1 MHSLYL
7 ITILQE
13 LQSLVQILPVHGDE
27 SHHHIAVA
35 CQTDYTTIKR
45 SPKHREF
52 ILELTLLLFC
62 V

>member
-35 CQTDYTTIKR
+35 CDNNKEKSKTQSLYW
-45 SPKHREF
+45 S
-52 ILELTLLLFC
+52 
-62 V
+62 